1 MLDKAERVEELINQ
15 TVEHIS
21 TVRSVGLGQAW
32 ALYAADAYMI
42 LGKTLEAEK
51 QGLWATT
58 GINSRLHMEFCVGS
72 YARWLARTA
81 AYLIAGDAD
90 QVHQQLKGLCLNL
103 GQYDA
108 LDQAE
113 ILNARCWLYS
123 RGPGMAWDLAK
134 QMNKHLDA
142 LPSPIREQWKR
153 MGMLDWVAE
162 SRGIHA

>member
-15 TVEHIS
+15 TAEHIS

-42 LGKTLEAEK
+42 LGKTLEAGK

-58 GINSRLHMEFCVGS
+58 GINSRLHMEFCVGP

-81 AYLIAGDAD
+81 ACLAGGDAD
-90 QVHQQLKGLCLNL
+90 QVHQQLEGLCLNL

-123 RGPGMAWDLAK
+123 RGPGMVGDLAK
-134 QMNKHLDA
+134 QMNEHLDA
-142 LPSPIREQWKR
+142 LPSPVREQWKR
-153 MGMLDWVAE
+153 IGMLDW
-162 SRGIHA
+162 